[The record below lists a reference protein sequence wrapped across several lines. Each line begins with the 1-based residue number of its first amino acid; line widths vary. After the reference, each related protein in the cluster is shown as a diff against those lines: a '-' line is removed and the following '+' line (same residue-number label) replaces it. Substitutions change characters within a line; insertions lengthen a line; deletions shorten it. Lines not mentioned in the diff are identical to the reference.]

1 MRADLSRLLRVAF
14 LVVAAALL
22 LSACGGDDDSGSA
35 STSNGSAAGSDGGG
49 GESKGTI
56 GFSIPQGAD
65 PSLRLLDGGIKA
77 EAAKHGLELKTIDAN
92 LDVNK
97 QLSDIDAFITQ
108 KMKAIV
114 VWPMSSEAIQPALQR
129 AQQANIPIIA
139 IYALTD
145 GPYYTDLIIDGKG
158 VGADMAKFL
167 ADELGS
173 GAKVAAINGPPQ
185 VDQFREIAEG
195 FAAQAKTSG
204 LDVVDTKVDPKI
216 APEGAADITQSF
228 KTKHPDL
235 KGLMLAYESGVDAT
249 AATFDDAFKPKLV
262 TYGGNQGV
270 LDQLKNGQVAASPY
284 QNVVLMGRI
293 AAWAASQ
300 AIAGEKIPEKLYIH
314 PPLLTQDNVEG
325 YPSTDEQL
333 TKEYDFKPVQKDGQ
347 WIMPLFEP
355 QQ

>member
-1 MRADLSRLLRVAF
+1 MRADLSRLLRVAA
-14 LVVAAALL
+14 LVVATALVL
-22 LSACGGDDDSGSA
+22 TACGSSSDDSGG
-35 STSNGSAAGSDGGG
+35 STSTGSSGSSGTA
-49 GESKGTI
+49 SKGTI
-56 GFSIPQGAD
+56 GFSIPQGSD

-77 EAAKHGLELKTIDAN
+77 EAAKHGLQLKTIDAN

-97 QLSDIDAFITQ
+97 QLSDIDTFITQ

-114 VWPMSSEAIQPALQR
+114 VWPMISEAIQPALQR

-167 ADELGS
+167 ADKLGS

-195 FAAQAKTSG
+195 FAAQAKSSG
-204 LDVVDTKVDPKI
+204 LNVVDTKVDPKI

-235 KGLMLAYESGVDAT
+235 KGLALAYESGVDAT
-249 AATFDDAFKPKLV
+249 AATFDGTFKPTLV

-270 LDQLKNGQVAASPY
+270 LDQLSNGQVAASPY

-293 AAWAASQ
+293 AAWAAAQ
-300 AIAGEKIPEKLYIH
+300 AISGEKIPEKLYIH
-314 PPLLTQDNVEG
+314 PPLLTQDNVKG

-333 TKEYDFKPVQKDGQ
+333 TKQYDFKPVQKDGQ
-347 WIMPLFEP
+347 WTMPLFEP
-355 QQ
+355 GQ

>member
-1 MRADLSRLLRVAF
+1 MRADLSRLLRVAT
-14 LVVAAALL
+14 LVVAAALML
-22 LSACGGDDDSGSA
+22 TACGSSNDDSGGSA
-35 STSNGSAAGSDGGG
+35 STSGDSAASG
-49 GESKGTI
+49 GESNGTI
-56 GFSIPQGAD
+56 GFSIPQGSD

-77 EAAKHGLELKTIDAN
+77 EAAKHGLALKTIDAN

-97 QLSDIDAFITQ
+97 QLSDIDTFVTQ

-158 VGADMAKFL
+158 VGADMAKYL
-167 ADELGS
+167 AGALGS

-185 VDQFREIAEG
+185 VDQFREVAEG
-195 FAAQAKTSG
+195 FAAQAKASG
-204 LDVVDTKVDPKI
+204 LNVVGTKVDPKI

-228 KTKHPDL
+228 KTKYPDL
-235 KGLMLAYESGVDAT
+235 KGLSLAYESGVDAT
-249 AATFDDAFKPKLV
+249 AATFDDSFKPELV
-262 TYGGNQGV
+262 TYGGTQSV
-270 LDQLKNGQVAASPY
+270 LDSLANGQVAASPY

-300 AIAGEKIPEKLYIH
+300 AIAGEKIPEKLYLH
-314 PPLLTQDNVEG
+314 PPLLTQENVKG

-333 TKEYDFKPVQKDGQ
+333 TKEYDFKPVQENGE
-347 WIMPLFEP
+347 WTMPLFQPE
-355 QQ
+355 Q